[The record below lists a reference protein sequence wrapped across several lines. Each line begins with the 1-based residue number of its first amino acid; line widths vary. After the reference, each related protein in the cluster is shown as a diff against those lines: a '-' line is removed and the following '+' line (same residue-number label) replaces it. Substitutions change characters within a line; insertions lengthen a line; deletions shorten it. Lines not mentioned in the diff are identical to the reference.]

1 MSPRFLAAIAL
12 IAGTIFAI
20 CLLPTGN
27 SASTYSAALT
37 GLFGILAGLA
47 YWSPYRGLG
56 FALFTYTVSTF
67 LAVFAASG
75 GEYREPIAMATF
87 LIGVAYARLGLA
99 LSALNPNSH
108 PVGPLAIGW
117 GILASILVQF
127 VTFVPADENVSLVP
141 FILALTFLSLLSLLF
156 LIRPAFELACE
167 PILWIMYRIR
177 SAGRG
182 IAAMPPRGPC
192 LVVANHACW
201 FDPFFLAKVLPRPIT
216 AMMTSRFY
224 DKPVLRWLFK
234 YILRAIRVPEG
245 QLRRGEVPEEIREA
259 IAALDRGECVAI
271 FPEGYL
277 RRSED
282 KPLKRFGRG
291 VWQILSARPGTPV
304 FTCWIEG
311 NWGSFCSYFNGKPTK
326 NKRPDFR
333 RPIGVAV
340 AAPIVLD
347 AATLARHLSTR
358 IFLMNRVIEAR
369 QLLGLAELPPFELP
383 HGEKEDPAAE

>member
-1 MSPRFLAAIAL
+1 
-12 IAGTIFAI
+12 
-20 CLLPTGN
+20 LL
-27 SASTYSAALT
+27 
-37 GLFGILAGLA
+37 
-47 YWSPYRGLG
+47 YWHRYRGLG
-56 FALFTYTVSTF
+56 LAACACLAAFIAGFVAAASGEWHSATSMVATSCLGFAFIRFALFRFALF
-67 LAVFAASG
+67 LSYPLRDTDQAAWSLLFLVLGFFA
-75 GEYREPIAMATF
+75 
-87 LIGVAYARLGLA
+87 LYAG
-99 LSALNPNSH
+99 
-108 PVGPLAIGW
+108 
-117 GILASILVQF
+117 ASIGDRTVKGWFPPPHQF
-127 VTFVPADENVSLVP
+127 LWLPACA
-141 FILALTFLSLLSLLF
+141 ALLSLLSLLF
-156 LIRPAFELACE
+156 LFRPVFELACE

-177 SAGRG
+177 PAGPG
-182 IAAMPPRGPC
+182 IAAMPVRGPC

-201 FDPFFLAKVLPRPIT
+201 FDPFFLAKVMPRPIT

-291 VWQILSARPGTPV
+291 VWQILSARPETPV

-333 RPIGVAV
+333 RSIGVAV

-347 AATLARHLSTR
+347 AATLANHLSTR

-369 QLLGLAELPPFELP
+369 QLLGLAQLPPFELP
-383 HGEKEDPAAE
+383 HEEKEGLAVE